1 MTKASKA
8 PLPCRQSRRQMTAAQ
23 TKAKAVFVFCVIFLS
38 LLRQTRLLQKLQQ
51 TGGFFETSFHL
62 WRPGNDTETSGSE
75 ARTASDSPCF
85 PHRREGH
92 IRNGTVVY
100 LETAYVNLHYE
111 TFYSF
116 IHELCRCDHTKDR
129 VWTLPTNSV
138 PSFYVGPSH
147 YLTHGFEKVLAKYNE
162 TTCGPIYL
170 GTPESRPDLTV
181 VTTTYPNNFEE
192 GSKYWQL
199 RNDPR
204 YIFICHE
211 DGGERLEANASSVY
225 FLTPKHT
232 NHLVPDYF
240 PPSIVLSSIERKR
253 SEVMNSTVLDP
264 PIFLVLGG
272 FNQKKKRN
280 VMSLVNAMRTHRDKD
295 FVVRFMGGS
304 SSGASNES
312 MTSLLVE
319 TFGDDYN
326 KIELIPRVEADEF
339 MDQVGRVDAILPLVD
354 EGIYHWDQGYQN
366 GSKLT
371 SSVMWGLGFRKK
383 MVLYK
388 PLAELFGVMEDNTTY
403 FLHGHSTRWIVAFT
417 EAFGRCLDYMLH
429 HPGA

>member
-1 MTKASKA
+1 MDKAIVRKSTKA
-8 PLPCRQSRRQMTAAQ
+8 T
-23 TKAKAVFVFCVIFLS
+23 VFVFVVFFS
-38 LLRQTRLLQKLQQ
+38 LLLQTRLLHKLLRR
-51 TGGFFETSFHL
+51 GDVAETPFRL
-62 WRPGNDTETSGSE
+62 WPPGNDTEATTLGDASGS
-75 ARTASDSPCF
+75 SCF

-92 IRNGTVVY
+92 IRNGTIIY

-116 IHELCRCDHTKDR
+116 IHELCRCEVAKDR
-129 VWTLPTNSV
+129 VWTLPTNTV
-138 PSFYVGPSH
+138 PSFFVGPRH
-147 YLTHGFEKVLAKYNE
+147 YLTLGFEKILAKFNE
-162 TTCGPIYL
+162 TSCGPIFL

-181 VTTTYPNNFEE
+181 VTTTYPSNFEE
-192 GSKYWQL
+192 GSMYWKL

-232 NHLVPDYF
+232 NYVVPSYF
-240 PPSIVLSSIERKR
+240 PPSFVLSSIERKR
-253 SEVMNSTVLDP
+253 SETALHP
-264 PIFLVLGG
+264 PIFLVMGG
-272 FNQKKKRN
+272 FSQKKKRN
-280 VMSLVNAMRTHRDKD
+280 VVSLVNAMRENSAKD
-295 FVVRFMGGS
+295 FVVRFMGGT

-312 MTSLLVE
+312 MANLLRE
-319 TFGDDYN
+319 TFADDYR
-326 KIELIPRVEADEF
+326 KIQLIPRVEADEF
-339 MDQVGRVDAILPLVD
+339 MEQVGRVDAILPLVD
-354 EGIYHWDQGYQN
+354 EGIFHWNQGYQN

-388 PLAELFGVMEDNTTY
+388 PLAELFGVVEDNSTY
-403 FLHGHSTRWIVAFT
+403 FLHGQSTRWLVAFT
-417 EAFGRCLDYMLH
+417 EAFGRCLDFMLQ